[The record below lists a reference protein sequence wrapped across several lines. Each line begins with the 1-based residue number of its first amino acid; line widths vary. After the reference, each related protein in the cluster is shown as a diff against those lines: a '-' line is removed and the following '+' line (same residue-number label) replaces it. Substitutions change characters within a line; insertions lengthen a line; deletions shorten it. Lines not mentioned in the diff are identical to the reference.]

1 MPRQQSLLADY
12 ISVILRTIESTKRDP
27 AQLRSLVYELARLSL
42 GKQILQ
48 HYSEMGADG
57 LQKHM
62 TELETAIRQVE
73 IHSRNDL
80 ETLAPPAGF
89 HPEMPEPPSV
99 RDAEVFAPPSDRSS
113 EILDPPLEPQL
124 IEGLA
129 HPFDQSALVI
139 HDPTNNDDTTDEQ
152 WINPP
157 LMIYNDLSEIYSG
170 HLLPG
175 YSDSEPPAEPVQI
188 IEWVPNHD
196 RPKLWLMLQMTGAAF
211 LGAAIFVALT
221 GRAEISDTLNRLRSG
236 GPAPVAHEQLATRNE
251 VPAKPVAAARTQP
264 LGFDLPTSYGVYAV
278 NGGKLIELGA
288 LPIRVPDPRIA
299 ISAIISKPSAATIP
313 NGKLAF
319 VVFRR
324 DLMSSAPDMVSVRV
338 VARVMR
344 ELKFGANGPA
354 TTTKVEDQWAVR
366 NKSYEFKVSPLAD
379 NPEMIV
385 IRPADPTTALPA
397 GRYALDLKAQA
408 YDFNVDGPIK
418 DAAQCLERTN
428 ALGGEVYSECRNP

>member
-1 MPRQQSLLADY
+1 MARQRSQLSDY
-12 ISVILRTIESTKRDP
+12 ISVILRTIEATKRDP

-80 ETLAPPAGF
+80 ESLAPPAGF
-89 HPEMPEPPSV
+89 HPEMLESPSV
-99 RDAEVFAPPSDRSS
+99 QNKVFAPSSDRNSK
-113 EILDPPLEPQL
+113 ILDPPLDSEL
-124 IEGLA
+124 SGGLTQ
-129 HPFDQSALVI
+129 PFEQSTLVV
-139 HDPTNNDDTTDEQ
+139 HDPTNDDGVDEQ
-152 WINPP
+152 RIHPP
-157 LMIYNDLSEIYSG
+157 AMIYDDLNEIYSA

-175 YSDSEPPAEPVQI
+175 YSDPESVQI
-188 IEWVPNHD
+188 IEWAPNQG
-196 RPKLWLMLQMTGAAF
+196 RSKLWLILQMAGAAF
-211 LGAAIFVALT
+211 LGAALFVALT
-221 GRAEISDTLNRLRSG
+221 GRGEIPDTLDRLRTREPT
-236 GPAPVAHEQLATRNE
+236 PAAHDQPPPQNE
-251 VPAKPVAAARTQP
+251 VSTKPISGTRTQL
-264 LGFDLPTSYGVYAV
+264 LGFDLPTSYGVYVV
-278 NGGKLIELGA
+278 NAGKLIELGT
-288 LPIRVPDPRIA
+288 LPIKLPDPRIA
-299 ISAIISKPSAATIP
+299 ISAIISKPGAATIP

-324 DLMSSAPDMVSVRV
+324 NLVSSAPDTVSVRV
-338 VARVMR
+338 VAQVMR
-344 ELKFGANGPA
+344 ELKFGANGAA

-385 IRPADPTTALPA
+385 IRPADSTAALPA
-397 GRYALDLKAQA
+397 GRYALALKGQA

-428 ALGGEVYSECRNP
+428 ALGGEVYSECHNP